1 MRCERSPTPV
11 RVGVNTLC
19 PRFCRRS
26 ATRRQHQPPCQAPCT
41 STKVFGAPVCAGAGA
56 LPKAAALAP
65 APALASTPRRVIA
78 TSLVAVIVSSLS
90 FVCWPNPTWG
100 ASVRPERKTR
110 GHASLAPLTR
120 PPDPLWITGTI
131 RRRPGSV
138 RRGPILGGPANHQA
152 RFMRFPPQFLD
163 ELRARL
169 PVSEVVG
176 RRVRL
181 KKAGREWKG
190 LSPFNKE
197 KTPSFFVNDQKMAW
211 FDFSSGKNGS
221 IFDFVMMTEGLTFP
235 EAVER
240 LAAQAGIPLPK
251 ISPAEEARDERR
263 KTLHDIVE
271 LAAKFFEATLA
282 SRAGAKGRGYLA
294 DRGLDPA
301 TQVKFRLGY
310 APAERFALKEH
321 LGKAGIATE
330 DLIEAGLL
338 VAGDEIPVPYD
349 RFRDRIM
356 FPITDLRGRVIAFG
370 GRALEKDA
378 QAKYLNSPET
388 VLFHKGATLYNVAA
402 ARAAAH
408 KGAALIAVE
417 GYIDVIAMVTAGFE
431 ATVAPLGTALTA
443 DQLVLLWKMADEPT
457 LCFDGDAAGR
467 RAAYRAVDLALPLIK
482 PGKSLKFASLPE
494 GHDPDD
500 LVRAG
505 GREAI
510 NEVIGAARPLAHVLW
525 MRETEAGTLDTPE
538 RRAAFE
544 ARLAEV
550 TATIADDSVRKYY
563 RREFGD
569 RLRRLFEV
577 DERPTMRDR
586 PGPGRIANS
595 GWRMASG
602 GTAARRSQS
611 AVRPLAG
618 ERYLAASAQLSASPV
633 HRGHRAA
640 IALREALILQAVIN
654 HPWLLHEHLEELA
667 GVEFRNAEAAKV
679 KGELIDI
686 FAHGGAPDGTAMVAE
701 LGRRGLAEA
710 SGRILKAITT
720 PSVWGVRP
728 EAAPDDVLTTWKQ
741 LVALHR
747 QWHSLIKE
755 LRDAE
760 QALGQDATEA
770 NYSWLQDV
778 KARLGVLDGTEALIE
793 GFGASSGRPVRS
805 L

>member
-1 MRCERSPTPV
+1 
-11 RVGVNTLC
+11 
-19 PRFCRRS
+19 
-26 ATRRQHQPPCQAPCT
+26 
-41 STKVFGAPVCAGAGA
+41 
-56 LPKAAALAP
+56 
-65 APALASTPRRVIA
+65 
-78 TSLVAVIVSSLS
+78 
-90 FVCWPNPTWG
+90 
-100 ASVRPERKTR
+100 
-110 GHASLAPLTR
+110 
-120 PPDPLWITGTI
+120 
-131 RRRPGSV
+131 
-138 RRGPILGGPANHQA
+138 
-152 RFMRFPPQFLD
+152 MRFPPQFLD

-251 ISPAEEARDERR
+251 VSHEEEARDERR
-263 KTLHDIVE
+263 KTLNDIVE

-282 SRAGAKGRGYLA
+282 SRAGAKARGYLA

-310 APAERFALKEH
+310 ALPERFALKEH
-321 LGKAGIATE
+321 LGNAGIATE
-330 DLIEAGLL
+330 DMIDAGLL
-338 VAGDEIPVPYD
+338 VAGEDIPVPYD
-349 RFRDRIM
+349 RFRDRVM
-356 FPITDLRGRVIAFG
+356 FPITDVRGRVIAFG

-388 VLFHKGATLYNVAA
+388 TLFHKGATLYNIAA

-408 KGAALIAVE
+408 KGAPLIAVE

-467 RAAYRAVDLALPLIK
+467 RAAYRAVNLALPLIR
-482 PGKSLKFASLPE
+482 PGKSLKFASLPD
-494 GHDPDD
+494 GNDPDD

-525 MRETEAGTLDTPE
+525 MRETEAGGLDTPE

-550 TATIADDSVRKYY
+550 TAMIADDSVRKYY

-577 DERPTMRDR
+577 DERPRMRPR
-586 PGPGRIANS
+586 PGRMNS
-595 GWRMASG
+595 GWRLAPSG
-602 GTAARRSQS
+602 GKADLRSSS
-611 AVRPLAG
+611 ATRHSPFAIRPRVG
-618 ERYLAASAQLSASPV
+618 EPYVAASAQLPSSPV
-633 HRGHRAA
+633 HRGQRAA

-667 GVEFRNAEAAKV
+667 GVEFRQAEAARLKS
-679 KGELIDI
+679 ELIDI

-710 SGRILKAITT
+710 TARIHKAITT
-720 PSVWGVRP
+720 PSVWGARP

-747 QWHSLIKE
+747 QWHSLTKE

-760 QALGQDATEA
+760 QALGQDPTEA

-778 KARLGVLDGTEALIE
+778 KARLSLLDGTEALIE